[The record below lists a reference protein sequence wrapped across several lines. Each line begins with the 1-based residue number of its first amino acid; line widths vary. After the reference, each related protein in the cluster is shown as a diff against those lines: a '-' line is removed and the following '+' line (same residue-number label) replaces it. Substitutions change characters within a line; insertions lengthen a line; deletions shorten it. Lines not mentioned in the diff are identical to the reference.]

1 MKRRPIML
9 SPGRQELAA
18 DTRSAST
25 LFQSKSCLRAGRSIL
40 VELFRC
46 SFQHIYL
53 YIGRS
58 NDHLVYVSHQECVM
72 IIMILIM
79 ILIIPRM
86 CSPGQEFSLWLP
98 GRLCPTC
105 TSSTPILQKNIFNTT
120 ENLNGGQI
128 KQNQGHV
135 PASMSSIPLTCS
147 DHQIQ
152 APSQALSE

>member
-1 MKRRPIML
+1 ML

-58 NDHLVYVSHQECVM
+58 NDHLVYVSHQECVAQV
-72 IIMILIM
+72 
-79 ILIIPRM
+79 R
-86 CSPGQEFSLWLP
+86 SSLSDCLV
-98 GRLCPTC
+98 GFVQHVRLQHL
-105 TSSTPILQKNIFNTT
+105 LQKNI
-120 ENLNGGQI
+120 LI
-128 KQNQGHV
+128 KQNEGHV
-135 PASMSSIPLTCS
+135 SPASMSSIPLTCS

-152 APSQALSE
+152 APSQAPSE

>member
-1 MKRRPIML
+1 ML

-58 NDHLVYVSHQECVM
+58 NDHLVYVSHQECVAQV
-72 IIMILIM
+72 
-79 ILIIPRM
+79 R
-86 CSPGQEFSLWLP
+86 SSLSDCLV
-98 GRLCPTC
+98 GFVQHVRLQHL
-105 TSSTPILQKNIFNTT
+105 LQKNIFNTT
-120 ENLNGGQI
+120 ENLSGAQI
-128 KQNQGHV
+128 KQNEGHIS

-152 APSQALSE
+152 APSQAPSE

>member
-1 MKRRPIML
+1 ML

-58 NDHLVYVSHQECVM
+58 NDHLVCVSHQECVAQV
-72 IIMILIM
+72 
-79 ILIIPRM
+79 R
-86 CSPGQEFSLWLP
+86 SSLSDCLVRFVQHV
-98 GRLCPTC
+98 RLQHL
-105 TSSTPILQKNIFNTT
+105 LQKNIFNTT

-128 KQNQGHV
+128 KQNEGHV
-135 PASMSSIPLTCS
+135 
-147 DHQIQ
+147 QQ
-152 APSQALSE
+152 ACLQYL